1 MQAVRIT
8 HFGAPDVLEVTDL
21 PAPQPGPGQVR
32 VRHEAIGLNFIDT
45 YHRSGLY
52 EVELPFSPGMEAAG
66 VVDAVGEGVSEAR
79 LGDSV
84 VYIDR
89 SLGAYA
95 AANIVDQERLIPLPD
110 GIEAQLAAGIT
121 LKGMTA
127 QYLVTSTYPVQK
139 GDWVL
144 VHAAAGS
151 TGSIIVQWLRHLGAR
166 IIGTAGSAEKTAA
179 AKANG
184 AHHVIDY
191 ETQDFVEEVRRIT
204 DRRGVDVV
212 FDGVG
217 KATFAGSMAC
227 LKTRGTLV
235 SFGNAS
241 GAPGPVEPLDLLRS
255 GSIYLTRPSLD
266 HYTQTRDEFLRRAEA
281 LFDLVASGVLRLKIA
296 NVYPLADAAQAHKDL
311 EARRI
316 RGPSVLIPDQD

>member
-1 MQAVRIT
+1 MQAVQIT
-8 HFGAPDVLEVTDL
+8 HFGSPDVLEVTDL
-21 PAPQPGPGQVR
+21 PAPEPGPGQVR

-66 VVDAVGEGVSEAR
+66 VVDALGEGVSETR
-79 LGDSV
+79 LGDRV
-84 VYIDR
+84 VYIAR

-127 QYLVTSTYPVQK
+127 QYLVTSTYPVKK

-191 ETQDFVEEVRRIT
+191 ETQDFVEEVRRLT
-204 DRRGVDVV
+204 DQRGVDVV

-241 GAPGPVEPLDLLRS
+241 GAPEPVEPLDLLRS

-266 HYTQTRDEFLRRAEA
+266 HYTQTRDEFLARAEE
-281 LFDLVASGVLRLKIA
+281 LFDLVASGVLRVKIA
-296 NVYPLADAAQAHKDL
+296 NVYPLEDAARAHKDL

-316 RGPSVLIPDQD
+316 RGPSVLIPDPD

>member
-1 MQAVRIT
+1 MQAVQI
-8 HFGAPDVLEVTDL
+8 HNFGSPDVLEVADL
-21 PAPQPGPGQVR
+21 PVPEPGPGQVR
-32 VRHEAIGLNFIDT
+32 VRHIAIGLNFIDT

-52 EVELPFSPGMEAAG
+52 EVKRPFSPGMEAAG
-66 VVDAVGEGVSEAR
+66 VIDALGEGVSEAK
-79 LGDSV
+79 LGDRV
-84 VYIDR
+84 VYIAR
-89 SLGAYA
+89 ALGAYA
-95 AANIVDQERLIPLPD
+95 AANIVGEENLIPLPN
-110 GIEAQLAAGIT
+110 GIDEQLAAGIT

-127 QYLVTSTYPVQK
+127 QYLVTSTYPVKK

-151 TGSIIVQWLRHLGAR
+151 TGSIIVQWLRHLGAH

-179 AKANG
+179 AAANG
-184 AHHVIDY
+184 AHHVINY

-266 HYTQTRDEFLRRAEA
+266 HYTQTREEFLARAKE
-281 LFDLVASGVLRLKIA
+281 LFALVASGVLRLKIA
-296 NVYPLADAAQAHKDL
+296 NVYPLKEAAQAHKDL

-316 RGPSVLIPDQD
+316 RGPSVLVPDQN